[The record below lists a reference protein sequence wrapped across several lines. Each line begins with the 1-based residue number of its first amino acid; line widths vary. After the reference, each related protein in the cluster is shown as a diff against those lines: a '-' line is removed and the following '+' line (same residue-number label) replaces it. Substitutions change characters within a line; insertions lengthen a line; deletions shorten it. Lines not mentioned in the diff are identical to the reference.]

1 MSAHVRLQVAFSDGP
16 CCIASPL
23 GTDQHLVLLAAQD
36 GAFARLD
43 PSEQQRTE
51 AALRRASDFFAQVI
65 CRFILR
71 DLGVLLDKCESPPK
85 LK

>member
-1 MSAHVRLQVAFSDGP
+1 MLYIPSS
-16 CCIASPL
+16 L
-23 GTDQHLVLLAAQD
+23 GTDQHLVSLVAQD
-36 GAFARLD
+36 GAYARVD

-71 DLGVLLDKCESPPK
+71 DLGVLLDKCESPPE